1 MPFATK
7 RSKELKDSKLG
18 ANQRA
23 QQASILQALSQ
34 HIRFATMSKDY
45 FVAAARPY
53 LSVEVSE
60 AILMFHLLGQE
71 PPGQLLSKRVG
82 LQPVERLQPASFKS
96 KNAHGDAE
104 KLSIGRGT
112 WKPTSNDSEL
122 EIHVQKDI
130 YMSELRLTFAAE
142 GHIWI
147 GKVLRPTFNKNG
159 SFVEQKYKE
168 KKNGRMRTMVF
179 EDIQFLTS
187 PSSRKISV
195 TNPSGQAWETS
206 AELVNIEVFGKKS
219 LGDHALEVVQQLSSN
234 LVLEKP

>member
-1 MPFATK
+1 MG
-7 RSKELKDSKLG
+7 E
-18 ANQRA
+18 
-23 QQASILQALSQ
+23 
-34 HIRFATMSKDY
+34 Y
-45 FVAAARPY
+45 FVEEARPY

-122 EIHVQKDI
+122 EIYVQKEI
-130 YMSELRLTFAAE
+130 HMSELRLTFAAE

-147 GKVLRPTFNKNG
+147 GKVLCPSFLNKSTF
-159 SFVEQKYKE
+159 FERKYKE
-168 KKNGRMRTMVF
+168 KKNGRM
-179 EDIQFLTS
+179 
-187 PSSRKISV
+187 
-195 TNPSGQAWETS
+195 
-206 AELVNIEVFGKKS
+206 
-219 LGDHALEVVQQLSSN
+219 
-234 LVLEKP
+234 